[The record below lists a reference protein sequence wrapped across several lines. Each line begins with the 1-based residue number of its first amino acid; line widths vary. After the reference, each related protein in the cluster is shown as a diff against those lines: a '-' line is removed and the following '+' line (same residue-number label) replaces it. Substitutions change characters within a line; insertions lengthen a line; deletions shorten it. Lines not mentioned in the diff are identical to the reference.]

1 MRSMVMK
8 ITHIKYVIH
17 GKDEKKLNINT
28 EDIKDTNETW
38 IHKTS
43 RDLPSPPH
51 ANHELR
57 KAARQKIRNE
67 RHTWCGH

>member
-1 MRSMVMK
+1 MRSMIMK
-8 ITHIKYVIH
+8 ITHIKYVTH

-43 RDLPSPPH
+43 RDLPSPP
-51 ANHELR
+51 
-57 KAARQKIRNE
+57 
-67 RHTWCGH
+67 C